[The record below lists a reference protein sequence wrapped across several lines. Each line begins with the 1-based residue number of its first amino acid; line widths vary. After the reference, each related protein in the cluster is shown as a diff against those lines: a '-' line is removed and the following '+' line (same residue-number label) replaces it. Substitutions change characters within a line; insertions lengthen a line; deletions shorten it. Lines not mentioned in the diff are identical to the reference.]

1 MLAILFIVLLLAC
14 ALAPLLGVDT
24 SDARS
29 ERARPEAGWYPV
41 LMKKS

>member
-14 ALAPLLGVDT
+14 ALAPVLGADT
-24 SDARS
+24 SDSRS

-41 LMKKS
+41 LMKRN